1 MGKRLLFLATV
12 LAVFL
17 SACGKENRPD
27 EKTVA
32 GTYQSTNW
40 ILDGWDSR
48 CERTILI
55 LRADGENP
63 AGERLGGPVCTGGLP
78 PDPARGLQ
86 KLCTAVPGRDAVLE
100 YTGKS
105 TETRSGELICS
116 RVFFY
121 VIFLSPAS

>member
-1 MGKRLLFLATV
+1 MGKRLLFLAAV

-55 LRADGENP
+55 LRADG
-63 AGERLGGPVCTGGLP
+63 RFLLRRCTMGPEKTRRESAWEG
-78 PDPARGLQ
+78 Q
-86 KLCTAVPGRDAVLE
+86 YVLE
-100 YTGKS
+100 GSRLTLRGDCKS
-105 TETRSGELICS
+105 
-116 RVFFY
+116 Y
-121 VIFLSPAS
+121 VLLYLDGALYWNTLEKVPRRDPES